1 MSEPYDPE
9 EPLPPYDS
17 DTDPDDGTTVP
28 GNISSPIKQTN
39 DS

>member
-17 DTDPDDGTTVP
+17 DTDPDDGTYFSDNEEYFLP
-28 GNISSPIKQTN
+28 NQTN
-39 DS
+39 